1 MSYIKQTWSDGEA
14 GGTPLTAARLNHME
28 DGIPTD
34 PEDVRDIIGAT
45 VVGTGLVSVT
55 VSDASDTVTVA
66 TSATQ
71 NSTDASLRDRATH
84 TGTQSLDTTTDSA
97 TRLAMTSAERTKL
110 TGVATGATANATDAQ
125 LRDRS
130 THTGTQTASTIS
142 DLTER
147 VQDEIGAALVAG
159 ANSTVSYDDTTGKI
173 TVGSTG
179 ISQSTA
185 DATYLPKSVSGN
197 TMAGVFVV
205 AKGATA
211 PATLPNGTVI
221 VELDA

>member
-1 MSYIKQTWSDGEA
+1 MSYVKQTWADGEA

-34 PEDVRDIIGAT
+34 PEDVRDIIGTT

-55 VSDASDTVTVA
+55 VDDASDTVTVA

-97 TRLAMTSAERTKL
+97 TRLAMTSTERTKL
-110 TGVATGATANATDAQ
+110 TGVASGATANATDAQ

-147 VQDEIGAALVAG
+147 VQDEVGATLVAG
-159 ANSTVSYDDTTGKI
+159 TNMTVAYNDTTGK
-173 TVGSTG
+173 TTLGSTG
-179 ISQSTA
+179 ISQATA
-185 DATYLPKSVSGN
+185 DAAYLPKTISGN
-197 TMAGVFVV
+197 AMAGVFVV
-205 AKGATA
+205 ANGATA
-211 PATLPNGTVI
+211 PGTLPDGTVI

>member
-1 MSYIKQTWSDGEA
+1 
-14 GGTPLTAARLNHME
+14 ME

-34 PEDVRDIIGAT
+34 PEDVRDIIGST

-55 VSDASDTVTVA
+55 VDDASDTVTVA

-84 TGTQSLDTTTDSA
+84 TGTQ
-97 TRLAMTSAERTKL
+97 
-110 TGVATGATANATDAQ
+110 
-125 LRDRS
+125 
-130 THTGTQTASTIS
+130 TASTIS

-159 ANSTVSYDDTTGKI
+159 TNATVSYNDSTGKTTI
-173 TVGSTG
+173 GSTG

-205 AKGATA
+205 ANGATA
-211 PATLPNGTVI
+211 PATLPDGTVI